1 MDNKRQYSHDND
13 TAVGQVS
20 TAQLRR
26 LVHLLDESD
35 VSEIE
40 VKRPQERMRL
50 VLRKVKAD
58 ASHAVGDYQ
67 VLTSSL
73 NGATGVQQESSATP
87 ADSQS
92 AVNAPLVGI
101 FQGENR

>member
-1 MDNKRQYSHDND
+1 MESSKPYLDRSE
-13 TAVGQVS
+13 TSSVGQVS

-58 ASHAVGDYQ
+58 TPHAVGDYQ

-73 NGATGVQQESSATP
+73 NGATDAQQETSATP
-87 ADSQS
+87 ADSQQT
-92 AVNAPLVGI
+92 VNAPLVGI
-101 FQGENR
+101 FHP